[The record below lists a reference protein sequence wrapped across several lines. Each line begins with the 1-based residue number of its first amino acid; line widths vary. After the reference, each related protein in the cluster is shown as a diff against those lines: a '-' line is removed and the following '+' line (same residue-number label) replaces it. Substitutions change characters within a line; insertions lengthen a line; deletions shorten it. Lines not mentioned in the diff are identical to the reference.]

1 MLASLLLNGND
12 MMNLTVNIGMAKFQ
26 NPVAVASGTFG
37 HAEKY
42 YDLAEVKKLGA
53 VVPKTVT
60 LNAREGNPPRRI
72 VETPSGMLN
81 AIGIENPGADGFIRD
96 KLPPLQKI
104 GVPLIISI
112 LGHTDEEFVT
122 LAEKFQGR
130 ENVSA
135 LELNLSCPNLGKK
148 TLVAQDPEAT
158 RRVVAAVKKNSRL
171 PVIAKLSPNV
181 TDIAVIARAAEEAGA
196 DAVSLI
202 NTFSA
207 MVIDVR
213 KRRSVLG
220 NFTGGLS
227 GPAIRPMAVYMVY
240 QAAQKVKIP
249 IIAMGGI
256 MTADDALQFI
266 LAGATMV
273 AVGTANF
280 INPRSPVEVLEGIKM
295 YMSKNKV
302 TDIKEI
308 IGSLRTGE
316 AKKQETRSREGNT
329 DAER

>member
-1 MLASLLLNGND
+1 
-12 MMNLTVNIGMAKFQ
+12 MNLSVKIGSAQFA
-26 NPVAVASGTFG
+26 NPVTVASGTFG

-42 YDLAEVKKLGA
+42 YDLDEVKKLGA
-53 VVPKTVT
+53 IVPKTVT
-60 LNAREGNPPRRI
+60 LRAREGNPPQRI

-81 AIGIENPGADGFIRD
+81 AIGIENSGADGFIRV

-112 LGHTDEEFVT
+112 LGHTDDEFAT
-122 LAEKFQGR
+122 LTEKFHQQKQ
-130 ENVSA
+130 VVA

-158 RRVVAAVKKNSRL
+158 HRLVKRIKAISSV

-181 TDIAVIARAAEEAGA
+181 TDIASVAQAAEDAGA
-196 DAVSLI
+196 DGLSLV

-207 MVIDVR
+207 MVIDVN

-227 GPAIRPMAVYMVY
+227 GPAIRPMAVYLVY

-256 MTADDALQFI
+256 MTARDALEFI

-280 INPRSPVEVLEGIKM
+280 INPRAPVDVLEGIKD
-295 YMSKNKV
+295 YMRSNKIK
-302 TDIKEI
+302 DIKEI
-308 IGSLRTGE
+308 IGIVKS
-316 AKKQETRSREGNT
+316 
-329 DAER
+329 

>member
-1 MLASLLLNGND
+1 
-12 MMNLTVNIGMAKFQ
+12 MNLTIKIGSAEFK
-26 NPVAVASGTFG
+26 NPVTVASGTFG
-37 HAEKY
+37 YAEKY

-112 LGHTDEEFVT
+112 LGHTDDEFVT
-122 LAEKFQGR
+122 LAGKFQR
-130 ENVSA
+130 QSQVAA

-158 RRVVAAVKKNSRL
+158 RRVVAAVKKVSRL

-181 TDIAVIARAAEEAGA
+181 TDIAAIALAAEEAGA

-202 NTFSA
+202 NTVSA
-207 MVIDVR
+207 MVIDVP
-213 KRRSVLG
+213 KRRSALG

-240 QAAQKVKIP
+240 QAAQKVKVP
-249 IIAMGGI
+249 VIAMGGI

-266 LAGATMV
+266 LAGAAMV

-280 INPRSPVEVLEGIKM
+280 INPRAPVEVLEGIRE
-295 YMSKNKV
+295 YMRKNKM
-302 TDIKEI
+302 TDVKELV
-308 IGSLRTGE
+308 GKL
-316 AKKQETRSREGNT
+316 ET
-329 DAER
+329 